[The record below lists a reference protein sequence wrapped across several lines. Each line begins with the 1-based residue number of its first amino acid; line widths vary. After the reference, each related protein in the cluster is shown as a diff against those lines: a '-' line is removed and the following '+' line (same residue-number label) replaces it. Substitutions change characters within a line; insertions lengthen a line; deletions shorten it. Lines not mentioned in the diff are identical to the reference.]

1 MNEAAR
7 MMQPLP
13 YIFRLNR
20 ALLEVDAVE
29 TDATLRSLLGER
41 RQAILQDASG
51 REVLC
56 TVEPGGGAIFG
67 RGLGRFFR
75 RFAADLLGIVPL
87 APGQD
92 EGGEPFRFRIV
103 ELPLLQPG
111 RDGAAPPSESPDGPK
126 VWGDLWERF
135 RKGAFESESA
145 AELHQAS
152 LRLSMTPG
160 FDELISLDLL
170 PFTPFAHQVR
180 AVQHVLQRMRG
191 RALLC
196 DEVGLGKTIE
206 AGIVLMEYM
215 LRGLARRVLVLV
227 PPSLVEQWTEELR
240 TKFRLDFIAYDDPVF
255 RQAANGWARFERVV
269 ASVDTAK
276 REPHASAISSIDYDM
291 VIVDEAHH
299 LRNRETLAWKLVN
312 RLRKRYILLLTATPV
327 QNDLEE
333 LFNLITL
340 LRPGQLRT
348 PAEFRRRYV
357 AKGDR
362 LRPSNVEELRR
373 LVREVMIRNRRAE
386 AGLRLPPRQAE
397 TLRLRLSPAEQRL
410 YDGVSRWVRHQY
422 RMLLAGEAAGDGVR
436 RAGVGAA
443 SVVLKVLQ
451 REAGSSPQALLRTLE
466 RMKEQAGPGGRPAPP
481 EPLPTPTLPER
492 PPVPLR
498 PKPLRLPETQGGQ
511 IIQPRLFEQ
520 AGESWATGG
529 AGAESTPQI
538 SALPDPDELT
548 RLARSAGSGTKAQ
561 ALVSL
566 IERIEDKVVVFTGF
580 RATQE
585 ALVDHLTRAGL
596 EVVGYHGEMTR
607 LQKEQAI
614 REFAGRARVLVSTE
628 SGGEGRNLQ
637 EYCATMV
644 NFDLPWNPMR
654 IEQRIGR
661 LHRIGQRRPVFIFN
675 LAAEGTVESHLLE
688 LLSAKLNLFE
698 LVIGELDMILGNL
711 AGEQEFEDRVFD
723 IWGRADG
730 EEELRRAFERLGE
743 ELTEARARYEAAVAL
758 EDALFGGS
766 TEAQR

>member
-1 MNEAAR
+1 MEA
-7 MMQPLP
+7 LP

-20 ALLEVDAVE
+20 TLLEVDAVE
-29 TDATLRSLLGER
+29 TDATLRWLLGER

-56 TVEPGGGAIFG
+56 AVEPGGGAISG

-75 RFAADLLGIVPL
+75 RFTADLLGIVPL
-87 APGQD
+87 APGQE

-111 RDGAAPPSESPDGPK
+111 PDGAAPPTEPPSGPNLL
-126 VWGDLWERF
+126 GDLWERF

-180 AVQHVLQRMRG
+180 AVQQVLQRMRG

-255 RQAANGWARFERVV
+255 RQAPDGWARFERVV

-386 AGLRLPPRQAE
+386 AGLRLPPRPAVRRLPNRSRCRPFPNRHRCRCAPNRCGCRRPKAGRSFSRLSLSRPGSRGLQAKPAP
-397 TLRLRLSPAEQRL
+397 TQPPRFRRSPTPTSWRGWHARPGRAPKCRRLSPS
-410 YDGVSRWVRHQY
+410 SRASRTRWWFSP
-422 RMLLAGEAAGDGVR
+422 AFAPPR
-436 RAGVGAA
+436 RR
-443 SVVLKVLQ
+443 SWTT
-451 REAGSSPQALLRTLE
+451 SP
-466 RMKEQAGPGGRPAPP
+466 GPGCRW
-481 EPLPTPTLPER
+481 
-492 PPVPLR
+492 
-498 PKPLRLPETQGGQ
+498 
-511 IIQPRLFEQ
+511 
-520 AGESWATGG
+520 WATM
-529 AGAESTPQI
+529 
-538 SALPDPDELT
+538 
-548 RLARSAGSGTKAQ
+548 AR
-561 ALVSL
+561 
-566 IERIEDKVVVFTGF
+566 
-580 RATQE
+580 
-585 ALVDHLTRAGL
+585 
-596 EVVGYHGEMTR
+596 
-607 LQKEQAI
+607 
-614 REFAGRARVLVSTE
+614 
-628 SGGEGRNLQ
+628 
-637 EYCATMV
+637 
-644 NFDLPWNPMR
+644 
-654 IEQRIGR
+654 
-661 LHRIGQRRPVFIFN
+661 
-675 LAAEGTVESHLLE
+675 
-688 LLSAKLNLFE
+688 
-698 LVIGELDMILGNL
+698 
-711 AGEQEFEDRVFD
+711 
-723 IWGRADG
+723 
-730 EEELRRAFERLGE
+730 
-743 ELTEARARYEAAVAL
+743 
-758 EDALFGGS
+758 
-766 TEAQR
+766 